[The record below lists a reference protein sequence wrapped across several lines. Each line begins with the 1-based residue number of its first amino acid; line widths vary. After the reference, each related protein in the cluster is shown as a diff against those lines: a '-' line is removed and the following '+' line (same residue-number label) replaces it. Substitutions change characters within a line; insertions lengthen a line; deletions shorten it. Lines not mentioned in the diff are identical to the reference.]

1 MQPREQ
7 TVLAKAVIAN
17 YQSGV
22 THLGWEWMIP
32 KLGQGREFQGLG
44 AFQNEGI
51 LVWKTLWGGEK
62 RGYWDKGLCDGKGKA
77 PSQLAASPAMAET
90 VDQLFHQ
97 VRY

>member
-1 MQPREQ
+1 M
-7 TVLAKAVIAN
+7 AY

-22 THLGWEWMIP
+22 THLGREWMIA
-32 KLGQGREFQGLG
+32 KLGQGREFQLLK
-44 AFQNEGI
+44 AFQNEGT
-51 LVWKTLWGGEK
+51 LVWTDQRREK
-62 RGYWDKGLCDGKGKA
+62 RGYRDKGPCDGKGKA